1 MANKHTMRYSKSL
14 ITREMQM
21 KTPRCHF
28 TLIRVVIIKSKQKTS
43 VGKNMET
50 MEPLYIAGERVKW
63 YSYCG
68 NNVVVPQKKSS
79 RELLHDPAILLL
91 GIYTKEPKAGLK
103 MVSINSWLIVALF
116 IPAKRWKPNVHLRVN
131 NSRKKEGMEPKQKQH
146 PVVHGNGDRSN
157 IT

>member
-50 MEPLYIAGERVKW
+50 MEPLYIAGGRVKW
-63 YSYCG
+63 YSYYG
-68 NNVVVPQKKSS
+68 NNVVVPQKNQ
-79 RELLHDPAILLL
+79 
-91 GIYTKEPKAGLK
+91 AGNYYMTQQFYFWAYIQK
-103 MVSINSWLIVALF
+103 N
-116 IPAKRWKPNVHLRVN
+116 
-131 NSRKKEGMEPKQKQH
+131 QKQDSKWY
-146 PVVHGNGDRSN
+146 PYTHG
-157 IT
+157 